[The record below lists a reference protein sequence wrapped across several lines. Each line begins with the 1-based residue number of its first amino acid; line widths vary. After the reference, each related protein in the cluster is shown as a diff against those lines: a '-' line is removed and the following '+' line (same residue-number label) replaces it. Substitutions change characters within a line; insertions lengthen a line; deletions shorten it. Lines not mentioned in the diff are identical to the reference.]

1 MLSRILSTVLL
12 WSIVIGS
19 LWLLGVHA
27 AVALLTLLSA
37 LTLHEFYALTEKM
50 GFKPFRK
57 IGLTFGVL
65 MTAAPFYLWVFGFDE
80 EIVASF
86 TPALLA
92 VAVVVFGI
100 RILGERD
107 NGNRIETLVSSMLGL
122 LYVPFMLHY
131 LVRLMLLT
139 YGGSQQFFEFFPA
152 LDPGLVLCLWVVAV
166 SKFCDVG
173 ALLTGL
179 AIGRHKMAPN
189 ISPKKTWEGAV
200 GGVFTSA
207 LVGAAINYFVG
218 DLLPEKLT
226 FVTAGIV
233 GAVLAVTTIV
243 SDLIES
249 AMKRRADIKD
259 TGALIPGIGGAFD
272 LTDSLILTA
281 PVAYLIFLF
290 LT

>member
-1 MLSRILSTVLL
+1 MPSRIFSTVLL
-12 WSIVIGS
+12 WAVILGS

-27 AVALLTLLSA
+27 AVALLTLLAA

-50 GFKPFRK
+50 GFRPFRK
-57 IGLTFGVL
+57 IGLTFSVL
-65 MTAAPFYLWVFGFDE
+65 MTAAPFYLWVLGFDE
-80 EIVASF
+80 EIVASL

-92 VAVVVFGI
+92 VAVVVFGV

-107 NGNRIETLVSSMLGL
+107 NDSRVETLVASVLGL

-131 LVRLMLLT
+131 LVRLLLLT
-139 YGGSQQFFEFFPA
+139 YGGSPELFEFFPPP
-152 LDPGLVLCLWVVAV
+152 DPGLVLCLWVVAV

-179 AIGRHKMAPN
+179 AFGRHKMAPN

-207 LVGAAINYFVG
+207 FLGAVITFFAG

-226 FVTAGIV
+226 LVTAPII
-233 GAVLAVTTIV
+233 GAVLALTTIV

-249 AMKRRADIKD
+249 AMKRRADMKD

-290 LT
+290 LM